1 MRGRELE
8 INCQSFWNYMC
19 NKIVLFEGG
28 FRFLKILLYNPG
40 QPLKKFLKVKLNPEK
55 AEKIKRNK

>member
-1 MRGRELE
+1 
-8 INCQSFWNYMC
+8 MC